1 MEEKKLTSKEI
12 PQCNTPKILKKVV
25 IAVSQGVT
33 DREEIERQAGL
44 NNKDQRQ
51 AGYYLHLAELLGLIN
66 RAPFPELTQTGRQ
79 FAALRSD
86 KEHNIYLKKCVLN
99 VDIYTRSLNYITN
112 NNPNKSELYNWWH
125 EQSTGLSIN
134 TQKRRCSAMIS
145 FLTKTGWIRKNQGH
159 FETIDYTSPIVTHQ
173 DTSENKEWKII
184 LNGSELNQ
192 KKIEDS
198 EDSSKKTLTEYP
210 EEKMKWARETHSKLV
225 DAKSRFLEQRN
236 LVPKE
241 DYPIDLWAELNGTI
255 VLYEM
260 KSIVISGDEK
270 NIIPQIRKA
279 VAQLYEYR
287 YRIEQPT
294 AQLCIITN
302 SILPNWLGKYL
313 VNDRKIA
320 YQWTTD
326 FEIFTAFDGVDR
338 LLSGELLP

>member
-1 MEEKKLTSKEI
+1 MKEKKLKTNEI
-12 PQCNTPKILKKVV
+12 PQCNTPEILKKVV

-33 DREEIERQAGL
+33 DKEEIERQAGL
-44 NNKDQRQ
+44 NSIGQRQ
-51 AGYYLHLAELLGLIN
+51 ADYYLGLAELLGLIN
-66 RAPFPELTQTGRQ
+66 KAPFPELTQTGRQ

-99 VDIYTRSLNYITN
+99 VEIYTRSLNYITN
-112 NNPNKSELYNWWH
+112 NNPNKSELYNWFSK
-125 EQSTGLSIN
+125 QSSLKFSTA
-134 TQKRRCSAMIS
+134 KRRCQGMTS
-145 FLTKTGWIRKNQGH
+145 FLTQTGWIRINQDH
-159 FETIDYTSPIVTHQ
+159 FETIDFTSPIATRQ
-173 DTSENKEWKII
+173 DTSENKEWRII

-192 KKIEDS
+192 KEIEDS

-241 DYPIDLWAELNGTI
+241 NYQIYLWTEVNGTI

-260 KSIVISGDEK
+260 KPLVINGDEK
-270 NIIPQIRKA
+270 NLKSQIRKA
-279 VAQLYEYR
+279 IAQLYEYR

-326 FEIFTAFDGVDR
+326 FESFTAFDGTDR
-338 LLSGELLP
+338 LLTGELLP